1 MAKII
6 ARQASIGIGKESS
19 RGTAVAPTF
28 WVPVQSYSDVD
39 DKVKTVKNETAIA
52 RLESSD
58 GYAVIG
64 KHGELGWSTKLFDSH
79 VGLVFLSLLGSVSS
93 VAKSAPNASV
103 YDHTFSVLQNTQ
115 KPSLTIAY
123 KDPNVDKAFP
133 NAVITE
139 VTIKGEVNNYIMIDV
154 KTMSRQS
161 AAATNTISFTD
172 EKHFVPQNFTF
183 KVASAQSGLTA
194 ASAVPIRNFSI
205 TIKNN
210 AMLEE
215 VLGNVSV
222 NDVLAQS
229 FDVNG
234 SITLVHNATT
244 YSDLQNNGTVQAM
257 RFDLLSADTI
267 GTSSNPQL
275 RLDLHK
281 ASITEYSKNMSANEL
296 VEESFNFDAHY
307 SIADSKMIT
316 VILTNLI
323 TSY

>member
-1 MAKII
+1 MAKFIG
-6 ARQASIGIGKESS
+6 RQAAVGIGKENS

-28 WVPVQSYSDVD
+28 WVPKNPLSDVD

-52 RLESSD
+52 RMESSD

-64 KHGELGWSTKLFDSH
+64 KHGELGWSTKLFDSST
-79 VGLVFLSLLGSVSS
+79 GLLFLSLMGSVSS
-93 VAKSAPNASV
+93 VAKSAPNAAV
-103 YDHTFSVLQNTQ
+103 YDHTFSILQNTQ
-115 KPSLTIAY
+115 KPSLTVAY
-123 KDPNVDKAFP
+123 KDPNVDRALP
-133 NAVITE
+133 NAIVSEI
-139 VTIKGEVNNYIMIDV
+139 TIKGEVNNYIMIDV

-161 AAATNTISFTD
+161 ASATNTISFTD

-183 KVASAQSGLTA
+183 KIASTQAGLTA

-205 TIKNN
+205 TLKNN

-222 NDVLAQS
+222 NDVLSQS

-257 RFDLLSADTI
+257 RLDLLSTETI

-275 RLDLHK
+275 RIDLHK
-281 ASITEYSKNMSANEL
+281 ASLTEYTKNMSQNEL
-296 VEESFNFDAHY
+296 VEESFNFDGHY